1 MRVEKLIAL
10 IPDEEWRGFLGGPE
24 YTDAL
29 SKGEEGFSVRLE
41 RDRIITRLF
50 MATEPDKAIF
60 ETLSVLASQTETFP
74 ATRAKFLQSL
84 GNCVLEYGKD
94 YGLGVDAVDKI
105 VRGCAVSLFD
115 PEQFV
120 DVMAN
125 STPSADLFP
134 EHWCVY
140 DLLAQRAKQLQMYPF
155 IGRSILHDFRRRRD
169 RDPQVLQLTTL
180 DAGPCYA
187 RPPYDQTRSGRD
199 LPGVFFDGTDIETS
213 LQNLMIFACPLHA
226 EEARS
231 MFEAIIHKG
240 VRVIVGLAEHS
251 ESSHVRFSDFWEQRQ
266 LDKIPFRHGVSIRNE
281 GSVVLAQDRPTQWG
295 PRPPTVVEH
304 TLRVKGEGVDRTIT
318 YLHFDGWVD
327 NCPVPRE
334 DFLELIYERIERYG
348 LSPEVPIAF
357 HCMGGVGRSA
367 TAAVGFY
374 LRRLIDRERLGGF
387 FEVINIPQIIYC
399 EFRRRR
405 AGVICKSF
413 QLATIYSLAAR
424 YYASRAQNLG
434 LQSTGTL

>member
-1 MRVEKLIAL
+1 MRIEKLIAL

-29 SKGEEGFSVRLE
+29 SKGEEGLNVRLE

-60 ETLSVLASQTETFP
+60 KTLDLLANQTETFP
-74 ATRAKFLQSL
+74 ATRARFLQSL
-84 GNCVLEYGKD
+84 GYCVLKYGKG
-94 YGLGVDAVDKI
+94 YGLSVDAFDKI
-105 VRGCAVSLFD
+105 VRVCAVSLFD
-115 PEQFV
+115 PAQVVETIT
-120 DVMAN
+120 N

-140 DLLAQRAKQLQMYPF
+140 DLLVQRAEQLQRHPF
-155 IGRSILHDFRRRRD
+155 IGRSILHDFKSRGD
-169 RDPQVLQLTTL
+169 RDLQVLQLTTL
-180 DAGPCYA
+180 DAGSCYA

-240 VRVIVGLAEHS
+240 VRVIVGLAEHR
-251 ESSHVRFSDFWEQRQ
+251 ESNVRFCDFWEQRQ
-266 LDKIPFRHGVSIRNE
+266 LDRIPFRHGISVRNE
-281 GSVVLAQDRPTQWG
+281 GSAVLAQDRPTQWG
-295 PRPPTVVEH
+295 PRPPTVIEH

-334 DFLELIYERIERYG
+334 DFLELIYERIELYG
-348 LSPEVPIAF
+348 LPPKVPIAF

-374 LRRLIDRERLGGF
+374 LRRLIDRERLRGF
-387 FEVINIPQIIYC
+387 FDVINIPQIIYC

-405 AGVICKSF
+405 AGAICKSF

-424 YYASRAQNLG
+424 YYASRAP
-434 LQSTGTL
+434 SIR